1 MKVKN
6 YPLKH
11 AEAKAKF
18 DKKKKTLRVQI
29 PVDISAI
36 PEQDLPEFKSPEEI
50 VKDEEEAKVVENEVW
65 KNKVL

>member
-1 MKVKN
+1 MKGKYYIDLAFEDMKVKN

-11 AEAKAKF
+11 GEAKAKF

-36 PEQDLPEFKSPEEI
+36 PEQELP
-50 VKDEEEAKVVENEVW
+50 
-65 KNKVL
+65 